1 MINWLLTLA
10 AFPVRFVPARIAYP
24 TAVALGDVIYPAWRR
39 KRWAAAFLI
48 LFPVLVVQ

>member
-1 MINWLLTLA
+1 VINWLLTLA

-24 TAVALGDVIYPAWRR
+24 EAVAQGDGAHLVWRR

-48 LFPVLVVQ
+48 LFSVLVAR